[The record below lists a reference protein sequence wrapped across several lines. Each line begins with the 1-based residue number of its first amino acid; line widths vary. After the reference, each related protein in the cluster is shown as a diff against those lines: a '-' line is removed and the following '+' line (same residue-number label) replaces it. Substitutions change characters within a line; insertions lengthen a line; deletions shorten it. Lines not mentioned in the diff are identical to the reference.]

1 MKGLTLI
8 LAATALISVTAVSHA
23 QYSWSKPTRS
33 HGDRGRCIGHLPQAI
48 SEGWLASGEYR
59 VVHAW
64 STTCHSAFTASASGV
79 TIYVQRMTGEKWIN
93 LAVGIS
99 ANIQDLGPGTY
110 RIVAYNNGPLRTKF
124 KVRHHQGLG

>member
-1 MKGLTLI
+1 
-8 LAATALISVTAVSHA
+8 
-23 QYSWSKPTRS
+23 
-33 HGDRGRCIGHLPQAI
+33 
-48 SEGWLASGEYR
+48 
-59 VVHAW
+59 
-64 STTCHSAFTASASGV
+64 
-79 TIYVQRMTGEKWIN
+79 MTGEKWIN